1 MVSVEIIDHLDK
13 GIIKLLS
20 KDGRMSFTE
29 IANRLNVTEKTVRS
43 RYNNLVENNIL
54 EVVGVINPISLGVKV
69 GAIIQI
75 SVVPPNMDH
84 AIQQLRDITGIRFI
98 TLTSGEYQLLVQAN
112 VKDYEEITEIVKSI
126 HQLQGINKT
135 NVILQMDVYKNS
147 FEYI

>member
-1 MVSVEIIDHLDK
+1 MSVEIIDHLDK

-54 EVVGVINPISLGVKV
+54 EVVGVVNPISLGVKV

-84 AIQQLRDITGIRFI
+84 TIQQLRDIAGIRFI

-126 HQLQGINKT
+126 HQLPGINKT

>member
-1 MVSVEIIDHLDK
+1 MVSVEIIDTLDK

-29 IANRLNVTEKTVRS
+29 ISNRLNVTEKTVRS

-54 EVVGVINPISLGVKV
+54 EVVGVVNPISLGVKV

-75 SVVPPNMDH
+75 SVVPPNMDQT
-84 AIQQLRDITGIRFI
+84 IQQLSDITGIRFI

-112 VKDYEEITEIVKSI
+112 VRDYEEITEIVKSI
-126 HQLQGINKT
+126 HQLPGINKS

>member
-54 EVVGVINPISLGVKV
+54 EVVGVVNPISLGVKV

-75 SVVPPNMDH
+75 SVVPPNMNH
-84 AIQQLRDITGIRFI
+84 TIQQLRDITGIRFI

-112 VKDYEEITEIVKSI
+112 VRDYEEITEIVKSI
-126 HQLQGINKT
+126 HQLPGINKT

>member
-1 MVSVEIIDHLDK
+1 MVSVEIIDTLDK

-29 IANRLNVTEKTVRS
+29 ISNRLNVTEKTVRS

-54 EVVGVINPISLGVKV
+54 EVVGVVNPISLGVKV

-75 SVVPPNMDH
+75 SVVPPNMDQT
-84 AIQQLRDITGIRFI
+84 IQQLNDITGIRFI

-112 VKDYEEITEIVKSI
+112 VRDYEEITEIVKSI
-126 HQLQGINKT
+126 HQLPGINKS

>member
-1 MVSVEIIDHLDK
+1 MSVEIIDHLDK

-54 EVVGVINPISLGVKV
+54 EVVGVVNPISLGVKV

-75 SVVPPNMDH
+75 SVVPPNMNH
-84 AIQQLRDITGIRFI
+84 TIQQLRDITGIRFI

-112 VKDYEEITEIVKSI
+112 VRDYEEITEIVKSI
-126 HQLQGINKT
+126 HQLPGINKT

>member
-1 MVSVEIIDHLDK
+1 MSFEIIDQLDK

-29 IANRLNVTEKTVRS
+29 IAQRLNVTEKTVRS
-43 RYNNLVENNIL
+43 RYNNLVESNIL
-54 EVVGVINPISLGVKV
+54 EVVGVVNPISLGVKV
-69 GAIIQI
+69 GSIIQI
-75 SVVPPNMDH
+75 SVVPPRMEDT
-84 AIQQLRDITGIRFI
+84 IRTLQDIAGIRFI

-112 VKDYEEITEIVKSI
+112 VRHYEEITEIVKSI
-126 HQLQGINKT
+126 HQIEGINKT